1 MLLVYKTQQFPIKAS
16 VQLHLHKLGRSKYNS
31 SNYSTKNTFRKTNEK
46 IENITRQTTQFDFD
60 SMNYN
65 SLIKTK
71 EKPLLFLN
79 FMHGKMESGKLH
91 PKCKFY
97 EEEEISNEYK
107 FKLPIIVSNFE
118 NEKTYINLL
127 MGFQHSFI
135 FIEVKKKHKKNLNLY
150 YQSIFFLI
158 FNSF

>member
-1 MLLVYKTQQFPIKAS
+1 
-16 VQLHLHKLGRSKYNS
+16 
-31 SNYSTKNTFRKTNEK
+31 
-46 IENITRQTTQFDFD
+46 
-60 SMNYN
+60 MNYN

-97 EEEEISNEYK
+97 EEEEIQKEYK
-107 FKLPIIVSNFE
+107 FKLPVIVSNFE
-118 NEKTYINLL
+118 NEKTYINIL

-135 FIEVKKKHKKNLNLY
+135 FLEVKFKNM
-150 YQSIFFLI
+150 
-158 FNSF
+158 